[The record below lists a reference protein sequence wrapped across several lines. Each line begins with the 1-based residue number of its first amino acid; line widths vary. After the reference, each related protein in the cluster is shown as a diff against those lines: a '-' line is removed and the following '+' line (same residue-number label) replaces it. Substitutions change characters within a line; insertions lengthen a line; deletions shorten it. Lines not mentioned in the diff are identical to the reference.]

1 MNQCDVLNWPPSFS
15 GTTYGCTCT
24 CFGHL
29 HLFNGSRWR
38 TKIKDFICQIQTWCF
53 KISLNLELSAS
64 FRKHRHEDKGRW
76 CIRQSE
82 LDRPK
87 FWKWNEIGYILL
99 KIRLKSSHRELD
111 HHNNNNIIIINWLVH
126 IQLLTIPSD
135 TILSKFSN

>member
-1 MNQCDVLNWPPSFS
+1 MNQCHVLNWPPSFS

-29 HLFNGSRWR
+29 HLFNFSWFQMTNQNKGLYLSNPDL
-38 TKIKDFICQIQTWCF
+38 ICF

-87 FWKWNEIGYILL
+87 FWKWNEVGYIIENQAVVIPSG
-99 KIRLKSSHRELD
+99 IRLT
-111 HHNNNNIIIINWLVH
+111 IIII
-126 IQLLTIPSD
+126 ILLLLID
-135 TILSKFSN
+135 LSTSNC